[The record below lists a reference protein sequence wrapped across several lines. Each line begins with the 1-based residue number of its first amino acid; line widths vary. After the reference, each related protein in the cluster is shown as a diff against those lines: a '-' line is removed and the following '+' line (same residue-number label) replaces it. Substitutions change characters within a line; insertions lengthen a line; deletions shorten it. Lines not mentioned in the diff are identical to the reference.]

1 MFNEEKPIIIISNN
15 EKDYI
20 RQNILNGVLN
30 CINQKNSKILKQLTQ
45 SIKKILTFDFE
56 KIWKDNFISTV
67 IEFLDSN
74 DQLKV
79 YSGIVLFHQLS
90 KIYQHEREERKKIF
104 NSVFTVIHKKFIN
117 ILSQCPNSNDFTQA
131 QFIYKI
137 FKIYPK
143 SFQQTNALPSFLKNI
158 DEFDKLMSYVF
169 FAVQTP
175 IENVDKIEKSSIFW
189 KIKRISYILFEL
201 VVNKHVMM
209 KKENIKTEI
218 DEYLY
223 TKFIKK
229 LIITLKTIYV
239 NTQENK
245 KYIDDT
251 CRFYIYKVMSII
263 INRRYQEQEIINI
276 YQDNQEMVIQLIN
289 DSMMSGE
296 EFDLFVNDP
305 KTYVFNNIEIDIS
318 FSSKRSAVFRFIYT
332 LLQYR
337 QKNETKPINFHKFY
351 SMFLDI
357 LTSNEIGL
365 KAELESLKI
374 KNNIINNYSELH
386 HNLVKESIL
395 YILQSVNTLIFK
407 HAPNSVDKFIEM
419 YVIQEFQSPVG
430 FMRERACTFIEM
442 LKGYKIKSDKLVVA
456 ITKEICSI
464 LEKETLLSVRV
475 MSALAAPTLLV
486 YKKVRSLLKG
496 NAKILLTLYIKLM
509 NDLDLEE
516 IVECLQEI
524 IKYFKEEVRDYVEQ
538 LCDYLI
544 RYFIR
549 LNKKE
554 ENSSNENNNTDFDYL
569 IIVKQIL
576 QTIKEIIMLFVNDAE
591 IFEKLQK
598 YINVILIFCFNTES
612 VSLLD
617 NGIEILYVIVTG
629 ANKIPKSLWNYYLT
643 MIKTV
648 VDEDVISKMGDETRF
663 FDLENI
669 NDVAKIIGH
678 YIIKDPQTFRYGIA
692 IENTDKTYL
701 ACTVEF
707 ACVVMQISEKNK
719 NIGNLKNIV
728 NILGLIL
735 EKFKGGIDNYA
746 AEILKLV
753 SSSIMK
759 KSNRSLSS
767 NKYKALICN
776 LISFISIYNPILFSS
791 IDSTGIFSFWLGNI
805 DKLSSKKEYQNNIIG
820 LCSLLTIG
828 DKISNEQFIKEL
840 IHKLY
845 VLAEKDFKVN
855 PNDDKIK
862 ELLDEEEE
870 EEFDDL
876 NDKVDQLE
884 DFYHETRDK
893 VILDDPDDDDDFSDE
908 EEEEEG
914 LITELSKQNELLYI
928 RDTFNSL
935 SLNKREFM
943 VKIKKLCENE
953 IIGINNILINES
965 KRGSQLG
972 NNVHV

>member
-1 MFNEEKPIIIISNN
+1 MFNEETPIIIISNN

-20 RQNILNGVLN
+20 RNNILNGVLN
-30 CINQKNSKILKQLTQ
+30 CINKKNLKILKQLTQ
-45 SIKKILTFDFE
+45 SIKKILNFDFE

-79 YSGIVLFHQLS
+79 YSGIVIFHQLS

-104 NSVFTVIHKKFIN
+104 NSFFTVIHKKFIT
-117 ILSQCPNSNDFTQA
+117 ILSQCPNSNDPTQA

-143 SFQQTNALPSFLKNI
+143 SFQQTNTFPEFLKSV
-158 DEFDKLMSYVF
+158 DEFDKLMSYIF

-201 VVNKHVMM
+201 VVNKHVLQ

-223 TKFIKK
+223 IKFIKK
-229 LIITLKTIYV
+229 LIVTLKTIYV
-239 NTQENK
+239 NIHENK

-251 CRFYIYKVMSII
+251 CRFYIYKIMTII
-263 INRRYQEQEIINI
+263 LNRRYQEQEIINI
-276 YQDNQEMVIQLIN
+276 FQDNQDMVSQLIN
-289 DSMMSGE
+289 DSMMSEE
-296 EFDLFVNDP
+296 EFYLFINDP
-305 KTYVFNNIEIDIS
+305 KTYVFNNVEIDIS
-318 FSSKRSAVFRFIYT
+318 FSTKRSAVFRFIYT
-332 LLQYR
+332 LLQYKP
-337 QKNETKPINFHKFY
+337 KNEAKPINFHKFY

-365 KAELESLKI
+365 KAEVESLKL
-374 KNNIINNYSELH
+374 KNNIINNYNELH

-395 YILQSVNTLIFK
+395 YILQSINTLIFK
-407 HAPNSVDKFIEM
+407 HASNSVDKLIEM

-442 LKGYKIKSDKLVVA
+442 LKGYTIKSDKLVIAV
-456 ITKEICSI
+456 TKEICSI
-464 LEKETLLSVRV
+464 LEKETLLPVRV
-475 MSALAAPTLLV
+475 MSALAAPTLLI

-496 NAKILLTLYIKLM
+496 NAKILLALYIKLM
-509 NDLDLEE
+509 NELDLEE

-554 ENSSNENNNTDFDYL
+554 EGNSSNENNNNDFDYL
-569 IIVKQIL
+569 IIVKQIM

-598 YINVILIFCFNTES
+598 YINVILLFCFSTES

-629 ANKIPKSLWNYYLT
+629 AHQIPKSLWNYYLR

-648 VDEDVISKMGDETRF
+648 VDEEVIAKMGDETRF

-678 YIIKDPQTFRYGIA
+678 YIIKDPQTFCCGIA

-707 ACVVMQISEKNK
+707 ACIVMQISEKNK

-728 NILGLIL
+728 TVIGIIL
-735 EKFKGGIDNYA
+735 EKFRGTIDNYVV
-746 AEILKLV
+746 EILKLV
-753 SSSIMK
+753 GNSIMN

-767 NKYKALICN
+767 NKYKALMCN

-791 IDSTGIFSFWLGNI
+791 IESTGIFSFWLGNL
-805 DKLSSKKEYQNNIIG
+805 DKLNSKKEYQNNIIG

-828 DKISNEQFIKEL
+828 DKISNDQFIKEV
-840 IHKLY
+840 IHKIY
-845 VLAEKDFKVN
+845 ALAEKDFKAN

-893 VILDDPDDDDDFSDE
+893 IFLDIDDDDDLSD

-914 LITELSKQNELLYI
+914 LITELSKQNEFLYI

-935 SLNKREFM
+935 SSNKREFM
-943 VKIKKLCENE
+943 EKIKQLCENE
-953 IIGINNILINES
+953 IIGINNIIVNEI
-965 KRGSQLG
+965 KMNSQLA
-972 NNVHV
+972 NNVKV